1 MDLNT
6 IASCGG
12 VGGAL
17 SLVPT
22 LLLIVSEVL
31 GMSSGKSNGI
41 VHFGAWMLQKVI
53 KKEHISQEEVLGCLA
68 KIEEA
73 TEEPDPVEMEDV

>member
-1 MDLNT
+1 MDLN
-6 IASCGG
+6 ILAGCGG
-12 VGGAL
+12 VGTAISVL
-17 SLVPT
+17 PT
-22 LLLIVSEVL
+22 MLLIVSEVL

-53 KKEHISQEEVLGCLA
+53 RKEHISQEEVLGCLA
-68 KIEEA
+68 KIEDA